1 MPIEVVLF
9 VVMLIVVMP
18 SVDILTVVMPN
29 VVMLILIMLTV
40 VMLTLVM
47 LRVLICP
54 IPTAFFENQQVNLRY
69 ASDEGTMLDL
79 YFKTVEGAVFAGKLN
94 QH

>member
-1 MPIEVVLF
+1 MPS

-18 SVDILTVVMPN
+18 SAVMLI

-40 VMLTLVM
+40 VM

-54 IPTAFFENQQVNLRY
+54 IPTAFFVNQQVNLRY
-69 ASDEGTMLDL
+69 ASDEGTLLDL
-79 YFKTVEGAVFAGKLN
+79 YFKTAEGAVIAKY
-94 QH
+94 